1 MNFTKIALAVVAT
14 VGVAAQAQ
22 AATVN
27 LTGASAT
34 SLSYVKAL
42 KGLCGGAFTVYKT
55 DATATALGNFFTAK
69 CSQNFTGL
77 SNAGG
82 VAVDAVAFNVSG
94 GSFTAVSGSAGNA
107 SFNFVPTTGGT
118 ATAGTGNLVG
128 INLQTGVT
136 ASLTGQKSVGG
147 FLDIEPT
154 AFPDS
159 ELATA
164 GVSASSL
171 SAKTSPANF
180 SQVFGV
186 AVSNDLYKA
195 LQAAQGITAA
205 TATQDDR
212 LPQFQPTISRAQYAS
227 IAAET
232 FNSAK
237 EDPAALLGLLAA
249 DAVDAGG
256 NARLVTL
263 CRRAST
269 SGTQAASNQFFLGTF
284 TGADGSNGGATNP
297 ANATDYA
304 VANSESTTFD
314 LKEGAGTSNA
324 RDCLNADGYGIGVL
338 SLENNPAV
346 AITTGELGGYRYV
359 KLGGVAAFDGT
370 SNTASAKDGTYEFWF
385 QSQKFAN
392 NATGA
397 AVMNAIDAELTVLT
411 GVTGLFPNAD
421 NLFTRNGN
429 NANVITKK

>member
-14 VGVAAQAQ
+14 VGVVAQAQ

-42 KGLCGGAFTVYKT
+42 KGLCTGAGKTFTVYKT
-55 DATATALGNFFTAK
+55 DASTDALGNFFTAK
-69 CSQNFTGL
+69 CSTNFTGL

-94 GSFTAVSGSAGNA
+94 GSFTAVSGSAGTSTFA
-107 SFNFVPTTGGT
+107 FVPTTGGT
-118 ATAGTGNLVG
+118 ATAGTGNLAG
-128 INLQTGVT
+128 TNLQTGVA

-154 AFPDS
+154 AFPES
-159 ELATA
+159 ELAAA
-164 GVSASSL
+164 GVSASTL
-171 SAKTSPANF
+171 AAKTSAANF

-195 LQAAQGITAA
+195 LQTAQSITAA
-205 TATQDDR
+205 TSTEDDR
-212 LPQFQPTISRAQYAS
+212 LPQFQPTISRAVYTAIVAAS
-227 IAAET
+227 

-237 EDPAALLGLLAA
+237 QDINSLLGVGAA
-249 DAVDAGG
+249 GDK
-256 NARLVTL
+256 LTL

-284 TGADGSNGGATNP
+284 TGSDGSNGGSLLPADAATYGAAAGLP
-297 ANATDYA
+297 SFE
-304 VANSESTTFD
+304 VQ
-314 LKEGAGTSNA
+314 EGAGTSNA
-324 RDCLNADGYGIGVL
+324 RNCLNSNGYGIGVL

-346 AITTGELGGYRYV
+346 ATTTGELGGYRFV
-359 KLGGVAAFDGT
+359 KLNGVTAYDGVG
-370 SNTASAKDGTYEFWF
+370 SVDSAKNGSYEFWF

-397 AVMNAIDAELTVLT
+397 AVLNAIDAELTVLT

-421 NLFTRNGN
+421 NQFTRDGN
-429 NANVITKK
+429 NANPISKQ

>member
-55 DATATALGNFFTAK
+55 DASADALGNFFTAK

-118 ATAGTGNLVG
+118 ATAGAGNLAG

-154 AFPDS
+154 SFPES
-159 ELATA
+159 ELITA
-164 GVSASSL
+164 GVSASTL
-171 SAKTSPANF
+171 SAKTSAANF

-195 LQAAQGITAA
+195 LQTAQGIAAA
-205 TATQDDR
+205 TSTEDDR
-212 LPQFQPTISRAQYAS
+212 LPQFQPSISRAVYTAIVAAS
-227 IAAET
+227 

-237 EDPAALLGLLAA
+237 QDINSLLGVGAA
-249 DAVDAGG
+249 GDK
-256 NARLVTL
+256 LTL

-284 TGADGSNGGATNP
+284 TGSDGSNGGSLLPADAATYGAASGLP
-297 ANATDYA
+297 SFE
-304 VANSESTTFD
+304 VQ
-314 LKEGAGTSNA
+314 EGAGTSNA
-324 RDCLNADGYGIGVL
+324 RNCLNSNGYGIGVL

-346 AITTGELGGYRYV
+346 AIATGELGGYRFV
-359 KLGGVAAFDGT
+359 KLNGVTAYDGVG
-370 SNTASAKDGTYEFWF
+370 SVASAKDGSYEFWF

-397 AVMNAIDAELTVLT
+397 AVLNAIDNELNVLT
-411 GVTGLFPNAD
+411 GVTGLFPNAE
-421 NLFTRNGN
+421 NLFTRDGN
-429 NANVITKK
+429 NANPISKQ

>member
-34 SLSYVKAL
+34 SLSYAKAL
-42 KGLCGGAFTVYKT
+42 KGLCAGTFTVYKT
-55 DATATALGNFFTAK
+55 DTSATALGNFFTAK

-107 SFNFVPTTGGT
+107 TFAFVPTTGGT
-118 ATAGTGNLVG
+118 ATAGSGNLAG
-128 INLQTGVT
+128 FNLQTGVA

-154 AFPDS
+154 AFPDA
-159 ELATA
+159 ELTNA
-164 GVSASSL
+164 GVSASTL
-171 SAKTSPANF
+171 AAKTSAANF

-195 LQAAQGITAA
+195 LQRAQGITAA
-205 TATQDDR
+205 TSAQDDR

-227 IAAET
+227 IAYEA

-237 EDPAALLGLLAA
+237 QDVGATLGLLAA
-249 DAVDAGG
+249 DSADANG
-256 NARLVTL
+256 NRLLTL

-269 SGTQAASNQFFLGTF
+269 SGTQASSNQFFLGTF
-284 TGADGSNGGATNP
+284 TGSDGINGGALNP
-297 ANATDYA
+297 ATATDYA
-304 VANSESTTFD
+304 IANSGLTTFD

-346 AITTGELGGYRYV
+346 ATTTGELGGYRFV
-359 KLGGVAAFDGT
+359 KLNGVAAYDGVG
-370 SNTASAKDGTYEFWF
+370 SVDSAKNGSYEFWF

-397 AVMNAIDAELTVLT
+397 AVLNAIDTELTVLT
-411 GVTGLFPNAD
+411 GVTGLFPIAD
-421 NLFTRNGN
+421 SQFTRGGN
-429 NANVITKK
+429 NANPITKK

>member
-42 KGLCGGAFTVYKT
+42 KGLCGGTFTVYKT

-69 CSQNFTGL
+69 CSTNFTGL

-107 SFNFVPTTGGT
+107 SFAFVPTTGGT
-118 ATAGTGNLVG
+118 ATAGTGNLAGV
-128 INLQTGVT
+128 NLQTGVT

-154 AFPDS
+154 AFPKS
-159 ELATA
+159 ELTTA
-164 GVSASSL
+164 GVVASGLTS
-171 SAKTSPANF
+171 KTSAANF

-195 LQAAQGITAA
+195 LQRAQGITAA
-205 TATQDDR
+205 TSTEDDR

-232 FNSAK
+232 FNSSK
-237 EDPAALLGLLAA
+237 EDIGALLGLQAA
-249 DAVDAGG
+249 DSADANG
-256 NARLVTL
+256 NRLLTL

-269 SGTQAASNQFFLGTF
+269 SGTQAASNQFFLNTF
-284 TGADGSNGGATNP
+284 IGTGANGGATNP
-297 ANATDYA
+297 ANAADYA
-304 VANSESTTFD
+304 IANSGSTTFD

-338 SLENNPAV
+338 SLENSPAA
-346 AITTGELGGYRYV
+346 AIATGELGGYRFV
-359 KLGGVAAFDGT
+359 KLNGVAAYDGVG
-370 SNTASAKDGTYEFWF
+370 SVASAKDGTYEFWF

-392 NATGA
+392 NATA
-397 AVMNAIDAELTVLT
+397 TAVLNAIDAELNVLT
-411 GVTGLFPNAD
+411 GVTGLFPNAE
-421 NLFTRNGN
+421 NLFSRNGN
-429 NANVITKK
+429 NNNIITKQ